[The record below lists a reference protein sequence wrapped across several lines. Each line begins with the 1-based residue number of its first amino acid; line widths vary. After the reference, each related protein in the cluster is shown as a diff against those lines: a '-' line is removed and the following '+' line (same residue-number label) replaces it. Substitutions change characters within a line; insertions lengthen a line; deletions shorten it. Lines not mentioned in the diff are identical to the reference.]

1 MRGMK
6 QKMNE
11 EILIKYIETTS
22 KCNYSCPICVPRT
35 RNCHLDINEFYLI
48 IDNNLDLFYKKAI
61 WMDFNGEPLVDPY
74 FFDRI
79 KYMHSKGINT
89 RLSTNGALLN
99 EKNRIK
105 IAISGISYV
114 VVSIG
119 TLNSDLYKQIRGVDN
134 LSIVLNNLIELKKCV
149 DKMNSKVELQAVM
162 IDTGENL
169 DKEEF
174 IKYFHNLGINV
185 AFHNF
190 TNRSKSVKMDINP
203 KKRDFGAYTRGECK
217 GLRSNIII
225 LSNCEVVTCCCDL
238 LGKNSLGNLR
248 EYDYSIKKLIENG
261 RLDKI
266 ISDLKSHQ
274 YKGACKNCSD
284 WIYYQE
290 NPMEEYVTV
299 YPVKPKR
306 MCNVK

>member
-1 MRGMK
+1 MSD
-6 QKMNE
+6 

-35 RNCHLDINEFYLI
+35 RNCTLDMDEFYKI
-48 IDNNLDLFYKKAI
+48 IDRNLDVFYQKAI

-74 FFDRI
+74 FFDRV

-99 EKNRIK
+99 DENILKM
-105 IAISGISYV
+105 ATSGISYI

-119 TLNSDLYKQIRGVDN
+119 TLNPEVYKQIRGVDN
-134 LSIVLNNLIELKKCV
+134 LPLVLENLKKLKKCI
-149 DKMNSKVELQAVM
+149 DDNNSKTELQAVM
-162 IDTGENL
+162 IDTGDSLNR
-169 DKEEF
+169 EEF
-174 IKYFHNLGINV
+174 IEYFHNLGVHV

-190 TNRSKSVKMDINP
+190 TNRSKGIDMDLNP
-203 KKRDFGAYTRGECK
+203 KKRDFTNYTRGECK

-238 LGKNSLGNLR
+238 LAKNSLGNLR
-248 EYDYSIKKLIENG
+248 DYDYSVKRLVENGKLDKLIN
-261 RLDKI
+261 
-266 ISDLKSHQ
+266 DLRNHE
-274 YKGACKNCSD
+274 YNGACKNCSD

-290 NPMEEYVTV
+290 GANEEYVTV
-299 YPVKPKR
+299 YPVKKD
-306 MCNVK
+306 V

>member
-1 MRGMK
+1 MS
-6 QKMNE
+6 E

-35 RNCHLDINEFYLI
+35 RNCHLDMNEFYSI

-61 WMDFNGEPLVDPY
+61 WMDFNGEPLMDPY
-74 FFDRI
+74 FFERV

-99 EKNRIK
+99 EENRMK
-105 IAISGISYV
+105 IATSGINYI

-119 TLNSDLYKQIRGVDN
+119 TLNSNVYKTIRGIDN
-134 LSIVLNNLIELKKCV
+134 LSNVLDNLIELKKCIEQIGA
-149 DKMNSKVELQAVM
+149 KIELQAVM

-169 DKEEF
+169 NKEEF
-174 IKYFHNLGINV
+174 IKYFHKLGINV

-190 TNRSKSVKMDINP
+190 TNRSKTIKMDINP
-203 KKRDFGAYTRGECK
+203 KKRKLETYKRGECK
-217 GLRSNIII
+217 GLKSNLII

-238 LGKNSLGNLR
+238 LAQNSLGNLR
-248 EYDYSIKKLIENG
+248 DYNYSVKKLLRNG
-261 RLDKI
+261 KLDKI
-266 ISDLKSHQ
+266 ISDLRNNQ
-274 YKGACKNCSD
+274 YNGACKNCSD

-290 NPMEEYVTV
+290 NATEEYVTV
-299 YPVKPKR
+299 YPVKKD
-306 MCNVK
+306 V

>member
-1 MRGMK
+1 ME
-6 QKMNE
+6 E

-35 RNCHLDINEFYLI
+35 RNCHLDMNEFYSI

-74 FFDRI
+74 FFDRV

-105 IAISGISYV
+105 MATSGISYV

-119 TLNSDLYKQIRGVDN
+119 TLNSSLYKQIRGVDN
-134 LSIVLNNLIELKKCV
+134 LSIVLNNLIELKKCI
-149 DKMNSKVELQAVM
+149 DKVNSKTELQAVM
-162 IDTGENL
+162 IDTGESLNR
-169 DKEEF
+169 EEF
-174 IKYFHNLGINV
+174 IEYFHKLGINV

-190 TNRSKSVKMDINP
+190 TNRSKSIKMDINP
-203 KKRDFGAYTRGECK
+203 KKRNFDMYIRGECK
-217 GLRSNIII
+217 GLRKNIII

-238 LGKNSLGNLR
+238 LAQNSLGNLR
-248 EYDYSIKKLIENG
+248 DYDYSVKRLVKNG
-261 RLDKI
+261 KLDKL
-266 ISDLKSHQ
+266 ISDLQNHE
-274 YKGACKNCSD
+274 YHGACKNCSD

-290 NPMEEYVTV
+290 NAEEEYVTV
-299 YPVKPKR
+299 YPVKKD
-306 MCNVK
+306 V

>member
-1 MRGMK
+1 MD
-6 QKMNE
+6 E

-35 RNCHLDINEFYLI
+35 RNCTMDMNDFYKI
-48 IDNNLDLFYKKAI
+48 IDNNLEYFYKKAI

-74 FFDRI
+74 FFERV

-99 EKNRIK
+99 EENRLK
-105 IAISGISYV
+105 IAKSGISYV

-119 TLNSDLYKQIRGVDN
+119 TLNTNTYKQIRGIDN
-134 LSIVLNNLIELKKCV
+134 LSNVLNNLMELKKCI
-149 DKMNSKVELQAVM
+149 DMMNSKTELQAVM
-162 IDTGENL
+162 IDTGANL
-169 DKEEF
+169 DRDEF
-174 IKYFHNLGINV
+174 IKYFHNYGINV

-190 TNRSKSVKMDINP
+190 TNRAKSIKMDLKP
-203 KKRDFGAYTRGECK
+203 KKRESDQYQRGVCK

-238 LGKNSLGNLR
+238 LAKNSLGNLKD
-248 EYDYSIKKLIENG
+248 YDYSIKKLIENG
-261 RLDKI
+261 KLDTI
-266 ISDLKSHQ
+266 ISNLEKHI
-274 YKGACKNCSD
+274 YKGACKDCSD

-290 NPMEEYVTV
+290 NAVEEYVTV
-299 YPVKPKR
+299 YPIIKKDVQK
-306 MCNVK
+306 